1 MKHYQYVISLPQS
14 EFSEEALNKLSQI
27 LLEKEDWESAIPLL
41 ERLEQEAN
49 LILNIIYAQSNLM
62 KGYYKLQDYT
72 KSVIY
77 AEKILL
83 QDKID
88 ATVEYDAK
96 NYYCSIGLSDGGFH

>member
-1 MKHYQYVISLPQS
+1 
-14 EFSEEALNKLSQI
+14 
-27 LLEKEDWESAIPLL
+27 
-41 ERLEQEAN
+41 
-49 LILNIIYAQSNLM
+49 M

-88 ATVEYDAK
+88 ATIEYDAK
-96 NYYCSIGLSDGGFH
+96 LLMLDLPFKPKII